1 MHSFNGKVA
10 AITGAGSGLGR
21 ALAIELARR
30 DAALALCDI
39 DAAGLQ
45 ETVRLLPAGSQRC
58 TTAAVDVA
66 DRDAVF
72 AWADACRAE
81 HGQVNL
87 VINNAGVAMAVMAE
101 TVRPADF
108 AWLMGINF
116 WGVVHGTQA
125 FLPHLRASGDGH
137 VVNVSS
143 VFGMLAMPTQAAYN
157 AAKFAVRGYTEALR
171 LELELQGAPVGV
183 TCVLPGGIATR
194 IVASQRIAPDIEA
207 FTGMDAQAFRAEGQ
221 RLIQRTSPEEAAR
234 QVLAGVQRNARRVL
248 VGRDA
253 RWADLLVRLLGPA
266 YQVLVVRGA
275 RRARQREQQRR
286 TAQA

>member
-1 MHSFNGKVA
+1 MKTFDGKVA

-21 ALAIELARR
+21 ALAIELAHRG
-30 DAALALCDI
+30 AALALCDV
-39 DAAGLQ
+39 DVAGLQ
-45 ETVRLLPAGSQRC
+45 QTTAGLPANGPRC
-58 TTAAVDVA
+58 TIAVVDVA
-66 DRDAVF
+66 DRTAVF
-72 AWADACRAE
+72 EWAEACRRE

-87 VINNAGVAMAVMAE
+87 VFNNAGVALAALAE
-101 TVRPADF
+101 TVRPCDF
-108 AWLMGINF
+108 AWLMNINF

-143 VFGMLAMPTQAAYN
+143 VFGLLAMPTQSAYN

-171 LELELQGAPVGV
+171 LELELQGAPVSA

-194 IVASQRIAPDIEA
+194 IVGRQRIAADIEA
-207 FTGMDAQAFRAEGQ
+207 FTGMDLHAFRARGE
-221 RLIQRTSPEEAAR
+221 RLIQATTPEAAAR

-253 RWADLLVRLLGPA
+253 RWAELLVRLLGPA
-266 YQVLVVRGA
+266 YQVLVLRGA
-275 RRARQREQQRR
+275 REGWRRERQRRAAR
-286 TAQA
+286 A